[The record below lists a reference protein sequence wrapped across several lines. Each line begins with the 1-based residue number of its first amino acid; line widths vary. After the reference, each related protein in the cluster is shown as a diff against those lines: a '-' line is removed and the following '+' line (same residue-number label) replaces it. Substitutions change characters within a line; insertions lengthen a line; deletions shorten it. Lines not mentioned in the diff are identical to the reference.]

1 MFPNFKNRDLILVQ
15 KKGFNQN
22 IPYLDLDVKVGEN
35 EMKRLDVV
43 LFQDEKDQEL
53 VKRLIGLPGDFYS
66 FRENKIYIDS
76 IDYDAKENIRAI
88 TTPPSELISAD
99 ANLDFFPMK
108 TKGRIPPDYFLLL
121 GDNRENSTDSRTYGL
136 VPNRRLR
143 GKVVKVIF

>member
-15 KKGFNQN
+15 KKGFIQN
-22 IPYLDLDVKVGEN
+22 IPHLNLDLKVGET
-35 EMKRLDVV
+35 ELKRLDVV

-76 IDYDAKENIRAI
+76 VDYDAKKNILAV
-88 TTPPSELISAD
+88 TTPPSELISAE
-99 ANLDFFPMK
+99 AILDFFPMK
-108 TKGRIPPDYFLLL
+108 AKGRIPPDYFLLL

-136 VPNRRLR
+136 VPYKRLR